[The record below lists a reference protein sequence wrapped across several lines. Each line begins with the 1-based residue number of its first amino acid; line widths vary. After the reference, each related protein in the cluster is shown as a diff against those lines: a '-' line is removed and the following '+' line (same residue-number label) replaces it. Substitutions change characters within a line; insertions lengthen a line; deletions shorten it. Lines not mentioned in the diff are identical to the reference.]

1 MRYWVVGAGGIG
13 CTMGARLAQSRD
25 VVFVDTWEEHVDAI
39 NRAGLS
45 VAYPDETVH
54 VSVPAVLLGGLGVG
68 VEPPDAVLLC
78 VKSYETEKVMRSILP
93 HLGGDAFVVSLQNCI
108 NEEKIAEIVGADRT
122 IGAMVRFD
130 GAILGPGRAAGT
142 RRERRLAI
150 GELDGR
156 STTRIDALRAE
167 LSASVQTDVSA
178 NIWGELWSKLVRNTE
193 FNALSVIGRFGM
205 GELVSNPTIRRV
217 ALAAGMETA
226 AVALKQGIQLDET
239 ELDGP
244 VSAYARGLGSPEAE
258 SLEKVMLEKF
268 GPYPAV
274 RASML
279 QDIEKGRP
287 TEIEFMNGF
296 VTRKGAELGVPA
308 PVNQSLTEKVR
319 SIERGELKLGR
330 AEAMAYITSLH
341 KLLG

>member
-1 MRYWVVGAGGIG
+1 MRYWIVGAGGIG
-13 CTMGARLAQSRD
+13 CTMGARLAQSYG
-25 VVFVDTWEEHVDAI
+25 VMFVDTWKEHVAAI

-45 VAYPDETVH
+45 VAYPDETVR
-54 VSVPAVLLGGLGVG
+54 VSVPAVLLGGLGTDA
-68 VEPPDAVLLC
+68 EPPDAVLLC
-78 VKSYETEKVMRSILP
+78 VKSYETEGVMQSILP
-93 HLGGDAFVVSLQNCI
+93 CLAEDTIVVSLQNCI
-108 NEEKIAEIVGADRT
+108 NEEKIAEIIGADRT

-130 GAILGPGRAAGT
+130 GALLGPGRAAGT

-156 STTRIDALRAE
+156 FSTRIGVLRGE

-205 GELVSNPTIRRV
+205 GEIVSNPAVRRV

-226 AVALKQGIQLDET
+226 AVAIKQGIELDET

-244 VSAYARGLGSPEAE
+244 ASSYSRGLGSPEAASIE
-258 SLEKVMLEKF
+258 EVMVEKF

-296 VTRKGAELGVPA
+296 VAAKGAELAVA
-308 PVNQSLTEKVR
+308 TPVNQSLTEIVR
-319 SIERGELKLGR
+319 SIEHGELLPGD
-330 AEAMAYITSLH
+330 AEAMTYITSLSNS
-341 KLLG
+341 LG